1 MFLELRSKVHY
12 LTPAEL
18 PERSQLVS
26 LVASILEAGVG
37 VVQYRTKTASTR
49 RMYGD
54 VVALLNLTRKAHV
67 PLLVNDRL
75 DIALAAGADGVHI
88 GEDDL
93 PTNVARRMLGPM
105 AIVGV
110 SADSPAAAR
119 EAERLGA
126 SYVACA
132 AVFPSP
138 TKADKPV
145 IGVEG
150 LQAVQRA
157 TNLPVCAIG
166 GITLERLPELVEA
179 NPAMIAAISAI
190 NSAPDPARA
199 ARELVEATA
208 RLLPRRVIGP

>member
-138 TKADKPV
+138 TKVDKPV

-190 NSAPDPARA
+190 NSDPDPARA